1 MNLTEKD
8 TQQLASKGISV
19 AKLQAQLNDFRTG
32 FPYLKL
38 AGSAVKGNGIQQ
50 LNVADEDAAVARWRK
65 YLVDG
70 GDVQKFV
77 PASGAASRMFKD
89 LFSFVNGEADVPA
102 EGSAPARLIA
112 DLDKLPFKAELDAA
126 TTRLY
131 GMDAR
136 ALADAARYKDLIGA
150 IILPQGMN

>member
-50 LNVADEDAAVARWRK
+50 LNVANIWSTAAM
-65 YLVDG
+65 
-70 GDVQKFV
+70 
-77 PASGAASRMFKD
+77 SRN
-89 LFSFVNGEADVPA
+89 LYPP
-102 EGSAPARLIA
+102 PARHRVCSRTSFL
-112 DLDKLPFKAELDAA
+112 L
-126 TTRLY
+126 
-131 GMDAR
+131 
-136 ALADAARYKDLIGA
+136 
-150 IILPQGMN
+150 